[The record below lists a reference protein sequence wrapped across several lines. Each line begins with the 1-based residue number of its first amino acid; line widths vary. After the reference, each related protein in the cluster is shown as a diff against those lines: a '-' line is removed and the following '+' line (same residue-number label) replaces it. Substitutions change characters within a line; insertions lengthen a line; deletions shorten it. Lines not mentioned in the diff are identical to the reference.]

1 MRIGELGEFALI
13 AKIEK
18 ILKAPASRK
27 ALVQGIGDDAAV
39 VLSGRSPQVLTV
51 DALTEGTHFDF
62 RYTDA
67 ESLGWKALAVNL
79 SDVAAMGAIPQ
90 FALVAL
96 GLPRRAPLN
105 KVLQLVEGIR
115 RCGKAFATSV
125 VGGNVSRTRSSWS
138 VTVTVAGE
146 CLHGRP
152 LLRSGARAGDIVCV
166 TGQLGLSCTGLAAL
180 KRGLPGFGRAKR
192 RHRRPVPRL
201 AWIHELLRHGVRIH
215 ACIDVSDG
223 LSSDLAHLCEAS
235 RLGALVDLGR
245 LPIESGT
252 RKAAAWCRRNPY
264 RWALDGG
271 EDYELLMTMAQTE
284 YLKAKRILGTRLT
297 AIGTMIDRRTILGVW
312 PDGSTRT
319 LKAGGYRHF

>member
-13 AKIEK
+13 ARIAR
-18 ILKAPASRK
+18 ILKAPAPRK
-27 ALVQGIGDDAAV
+27 GIVQGIGDDAAV
-39 VLSGRSPQVLTV
+39 FHAGRSPQVLTV
-51 DALTEGTHFDF
+51 DALTEGIHFDF

-79 SDVAAMGAIPQ
+79 SDVAAMGASPQ

-96 GLPRRAPLN
+96 SLPRHAVVDE
-105 KVLQLVEGIR
+105 VLRLAEGIR
-115 RCGKAFATSV
+115 RCGKTFDTAV
-125 VGGNVSRTRSSWS
+125 IGGNVSRSQSVWS
-138 VTVTVAGE
+138 VTVTVSGE
-146 CLHGRP
+146 CRNGRP

-166 TGQLGLSCTGLAAL
+166 TGRLGLSCTGLTAL
-180 KRGLPGFGRAKR
+180 KKELAGFERAKR

-201 AWIHELLRHGVRIH
+201 AWIHELLRHDVRIH

-252 RKAAAWCRRNPY
+252 RKAAALCRCNPY

-271 EDYELLMTMAQTE
+271 EDYELLMTMSQAE
-284 YLKAKRILGTRLT
+284 YLKAKRILGAQLT
-297 AIGTMIDRRTILGVW
+297 AIGTMIGRRTILGVW
-312 PDGSTRT
+312 PDGSTRP